1 MSELTPPL
9 LSVVTNRDAAGG
21 IGPLLEALDA
31 ALATGAVDIVQMRE
45 KDLPDAEQ
53 FTLARR
59 LRDLTKGRALF
70 FVNDSASIAEAVHA
84 DGVHLGEA
92 SRPVAAV
99 RQQRPGLLV
108 GRSVHDTEAA
118 RQAEADG
125 AHLIQAGAMF
135 ATLTHPGEPPAGA
148 GLVRAAAGAVS
159 APVLAVGGVTAAN
172 VSEAVEA
179 GASGAAVI
187 RAVLAAD
194 DPGQAALAL
203 RQALEAAWSSRPGET
218 A

>member
-1 MSELTPPL
+1 MTTLRPPI

-21 IGPLLEALDA
+21 VGPLLEALDA
-31 ALATGAVDIVQMRE
+31 ALATGVVDIVQMRE

-53 FTLARR
+53 FSLARR
-59 LRDLTKGRALF
+59 LRDLTKGRALLF
-70 FVNDSASIAEAVHA
+70 INDSASIAEAVHA

-99 RQQRPGLLV
+99 RQQRPGLLI
-108 GRSVHDTEAA
+108 GRSVHDVETA

-125 AHLIQAGAMF
+125 ARLIQAGAMF

-148 GLVRAAAGAVS
+148 GLVRAVADTVN

-172 VSEAVEA
+172 VGEAVEA

-187 RAVLAAD
+187 RAVLTAA

-203 RQALEAAWSSRPGET
+203 REALEAAWGSRPGET

>member
-1 MSELTPPL
+1 MTTLRPPL

-21 IGPLLEALDA
+21 VEPLLDALDA
-31 ALATGAVDIVQMRE
+31 ALDTGAVDIVQMRE

-59 LRDLTKGRALF
+59 LRDLTKGRAML
-70 FVNDSASIAEAVHA
+70 FVNDSASIAEAVRA

-92 SRPVAAV
+92 SRPVASV

-108 GRSVHDTEAA
+108 GRSVHDVETA

-125 AHLIQAGAMF
+125 AHLVQAGAMF

-148 GLVRAAAGAVS
+148 GLVHAVAGALSV
-159 APVLAVGGVTAAN
+159 PVLAVGGVTAAN
-172 VSEAVEA
+172 VGEAVEA

-203 RQALEAAWSSRPGET
+203 REALEAAWRSRPGET
-218 A
+218 T

>member
-1 MSELTPPL
+1 MTALRVPL
-9 LSVVTNRDAAGG
+9 LSVVTNRDVAGG
-21 IGPLLEALDA
+21 LEPLLEALDA

-53 FTLARR
+53 FSLARR
-59 LRDLTKGRALF
+59 LRSLTKGRALL
-70 FVNDSASIAEAVHA
+70 FVNDSSSIAEAVHA
-84 DGVHLGEA
+84 DGVHLSET

-99 RQQRPGLLV
+99 RQQHPGLLV
-108 GRSVHDTEAA
+108 GRSVHDVETAQ
-118 RQAEADG
+118 QAEADG

-148 GLVRAAAGAVS
+148 GLVRAVAEAVS
-159 APVLAVGGVTAAN
+159 VPVLAVGGVTAAN
-172 VSEAVEA
+172 AAEAVAA

-187 RAVLAAD
+187 RSVLAAD
-194 DPGQAALAL
+194 DPGQAAAAL
-203 RQALEAAWSSRPGET
+203 RQALEASWSLRSAGT

>member
-1 MSELTPPL
+1 MSALNPPL

-21 IGPLLEALDA
+21 VEPLLEALDA
-31 ALATGAVDIVQMRE
+31 ALAAGAVDIVQMRE

-59 LRDLTKGRALF
+59 LRDLTNGRAML

-99 RQQRPGLLV
+99 RQQRPGLLI
-108 GRSVHDTEAA
+108 GRSVHDAETA

-125 AHLIQAGAMF
+125 ARLIQAGAMF

-148 GLVRAAAGAVS
+148 GLVRAVAEAASV
-159 APVLAVGGVTAAN
+159 PVLAVGGVTAAN
-172 VSEAVEA
+172 VGEAIEA

-187 RAVLAAD
+187 RAVLAAA

-203 RQALEAAWSSRPGET
+203 REALDAAWASRPGET